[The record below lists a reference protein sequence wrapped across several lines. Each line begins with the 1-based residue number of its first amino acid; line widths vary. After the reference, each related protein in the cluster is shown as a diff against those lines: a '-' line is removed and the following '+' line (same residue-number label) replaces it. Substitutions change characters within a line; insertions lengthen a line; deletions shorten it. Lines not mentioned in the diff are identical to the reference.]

1 MKKYLF
7 VLVTFISFIL
17 FSCASSDSLTTYAKG
32 IDLSK
37 YKYVVFGSG
46 DKGDAELADILMM
59 LENDISEKL
68 QVVSSE
74 KAISLIYQGEKVL
87 TPRINIKSEKWE
99 GGHTYISIS
108 FYDYDTNQS
117 VAVVKSSGIGMS
129 VLDDQILAYKAIKK
143 ELDKT
148 FK

>member
-68 QVVSSE
+68 HYV
-74 KAISLIYQGEKVL
+74 
-87 TPRINIKSEKWE
+87 R
-99 GGHTYISIS
+99 
-108 FYDYDTNQS
+108 
-117 VAVVKSSGIGMS
+117 
-129 VLDDQILAYKAIKK
+129 
-143 ELDKT
+143 
-148 FK
+148 